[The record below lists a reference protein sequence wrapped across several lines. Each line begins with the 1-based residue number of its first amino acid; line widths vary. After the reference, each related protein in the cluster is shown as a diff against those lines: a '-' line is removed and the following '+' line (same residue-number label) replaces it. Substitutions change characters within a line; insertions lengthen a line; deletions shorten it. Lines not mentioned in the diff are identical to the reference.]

1 MIDIFKKRFF
11 SINQS
16 RKRIHRFNVRHL
28 VYGVVSLV
36 LILHCATL
44 IVPFIWIFISSFKGS
59 YEYLITSFIDM
70 PEKWLVRNYMLV
82 FNLFDVKG
90 TKFLGLTINSLWWTF
105 GNAVVGI
112 FASSVVAYCF
122 AKFDFKAKKFMYA
135 VIIFIM
141 IVPIFSS
148 GASAYKQAQ
157 DLKIINT
164 PFLMIKS
171 MGGYGGFNFLVLYA
185 FFRNLS
191 WSYAEAALID
201 GAGHFKIFITIM
213 MPLAAPPI
221 LSLAVISSISIW
233 NDYMTPLVY
242 MRDYPTLA
250 TGLYVYET
258 SMTRATNYPV
268 YFAGVLLS
276 LIPILT
282 VFIFFQNT
290 IMENV
295 TAGGLKG

>member
-1 MIDIFKKRFF
+1 M
-11 SINQS
+11 
-16 RKRIHRFNVRHL
+16 
-28 VYGVVSLV
+28 
-36 LILHCATL
+36 
-44 IVPFIWIFISSFKGS
+44 
-59 YEYLITSFIDM
+59 
-70 PEKWLVRNYMLV
+70 
-82 FNLFDVKG
+82 
-90 TKFLGLTINSLWWTF
+90 
-105 GNAVVGI
+105 
-112 FASSVVAYCF
+112 
-122 AKFDFKAKKFMYA
+122 
-135 VIIFIM
+135 
-141 IVPIFSS
+141 
-148 GASAYKQAQ
+148 
-157 DLKIINT
+157 
-164 PFLMIKS
+164 
-171 MGGYGGFNFLVLYA
+171 YA
-185 FFRNLS
+185 FFINLS
-191 WSYAEAALID
+191 CSYAEAALID
-201 GAGHFKIFITIM
+201 GAGHFKIFKTIM